1 MAVNQ
6 ADRQR
11 ARCTKPKVKLKII
24 YELISV
30 NAMRERERER
40 ARVNEAC
47 WRLSIAGYRGSRLRV
62 ARVAPEDKA
71 RRRERDSRDTSRE
84 GSALLSEFQ
93 RNVKLRITQAITLL
107 G

>member
-6 ADRQR
+6 AIRQR
-11 ARCTKPKVKLKII
+11 ARRSKPKVKLKII
-24 YELISV
+24 YEVISA
-30 NAMRERERER
+30 NAMREREREL
-40 ARVNEAC
+40 ALTKRVGVC
-47 WRLSIAGYRGSRLRV
+47 LLPGLGFVL
-62 ARVAPEDKA
+62 RVAPEDKA
-71 RRRERDSRDTSRE
+71 RHGERDSRDTSRE